1 VISRVAVSLITCAGD
16 SAPRSGRIGSD
27 KCQQLETDIQ
37 RYRKLL
43 EQSLDP
49 QTIEIQSYRKL
60 LALGLD
66 PLTIERIDGVIQEI
80 SSAQASLFTNSEPA
94 GDEHRFFA
102 SSRQEGRR
110 PPGACDPLGRFLLAR
125 AVRGELPDDAALLTH
140 QGVVSVNLAGKSRP
154 AASEMFQSLGFSLAL
169 R

>member
-1 VISRVAVSLITCAGD
+1 VISRVAVSLIRCAGD

-66 PLTIERIDGVIQEI
+66 PLTIERIDGVIQELVQPKPAY
-80 SSAQASLFTNSEPA
+80 SPTANRLGTSTGFSLVAA
-94 GDEHRFFA
+94 GRPP
-102 SSRQEGRR
+102 

>member
-66 PLTIERIDGVIQEI
+66 PLTIERIDGVIQELVQPKP
-80 SSAQASLFTNSEPA
+80 AYSLTANRLGTSTGFSPRRGRKAA
-94 GDEHRFFA
+94 G
-102 SSRQEGRR
+102 
-110 PPGACDPLGRFLLAR
+110 LLAR
-125 AVRGELPDDAALLTH
+125 VTH
-140 QGVVSVNLAGKSRP
+140 
-154 AASEMFQSLGFSLAL
+154 
-169 R
+169 